1 MIEIKDLHKSFG
13 SLNVLNGINEHI
25 SRGEKVVVIGPSG
38 SGKST
43 FLRCLNMLETPT
55 SGEILFDGVSM
66 TDPKTNINEMRRKMG
81 MVFQHFNLF
90 NNLTILDNMTLAPVR
105 LKLKSKAEAKEDA
118 MALLKRV
125 GLEDKAMSFPSQLSG
140 GQKQRCALARMLI
153 GRPGI
158 LMLDEPFSALDSYL
172 RWELEREL
180 LSTLREYDGTVL
192 FVSHDRDEVY
202 RISDRIAV
210 YQNGT
215 IDVIGD
221 KWELFRQPITC
232 TAAILTG
239 CKNVAEASYSEKT
252 VTVPQWGLTLPLPA
266 DGLPDGV
273 THLGIRARKMLPA
286 TAPGPRCFRY
296 AVAEEIDGAFSDI
309 LMIRLE
315 GGTDL
320 MRWEITKDVHA
331 AMKDGP
337 NLIEIPEDAVL
348 YLRP

>member
-1 MIEIKDLHKSFG
+1 MSIAVNIKKNLGSFRLDVAFSQESGVLALLGGSGCGKSMTLRCIAGIETPDSGKI
-13 SLNVLNGINEHI
+13 VLNGVTVYDSERKINLPPQQRQVGLLFQNYALFPNMTVEENI
-25 SRGEKVVVIGPSG
+25 LCGLREKRD
-38 SGKST
+38 KSEKPALLAEYIRK
-43 FLRCLNMLETPT
+43 FHLEGLEKHTPT
-55 SGEILFDGVSM
+55 
-66 TDPKTNINEMRRKMG
+66 
-81 MVFQHFNLF
+81 
-90 NNLTILDNMTLAPVR
+90 
-105 LKLKSKAEAKEDA
+105 
-118 MALLKRV
+118 
-125 GLEDKAMSFPSQLSG
+125 QLSG

-266 DGLPDGV
+266 DGLPDSM

-286 TAPGPRCFRY
+286 TASGPRCFRY
-296 AVAEEIDGAFSDI
+296 SVAEEIDGAFSDI

-320 MRWEITKDVHA
+320 MRWEITKDVHS

>member
-1 MIEIKDLHKSFG
+1 MSIAVNIKKNLGSFRLDVAFSQESGVLALLGGSGCGKSMTLRCIAGIETPDSGKI
-13 SLNVLNGINEHI
+13 VLNGVTVYDSEKKINLPPQQ
-25 SRGEKVVVIGPSG
+25 RQVG
-38 SGKST
+38 
-43 FLRCLNMLETPT
+43 L
-55 SGEILFDGVSM
+55 LFQ
-66 TDPKTNINEMRRKMG
+66 NYA
-81 MVFQHFNLF
+81 LF
-90 NNLTILDNMTLAPVR
+90 PNMTVEENILCGLR
-105 LKLKSKAEAKEDA
+105 EKRDKSEKT
-118 MALLKRV
+118 ALLAEYIRKFHLE
-125 GLEDKAMSFPSQLSG
+125 GLEKHTPSQLSG

-320 MRWEITKDVHA
+320 MRWEITKDVHS

>member
-1 MIEIKDLHKSFG
+1 MSIEVNIKKNLGSFRLDVAFQQDGGVLALLGGSGCGKSMTLRCIAG
-13 SLNVLNGINEHI
+13 IETPDSGRIVLNGVTVFDSEKKINLPPQQ
-25 SRGEKVVVIGPSG
+25 RQVG
-38 SGKST
+38 
-43 FLRCLNMLETPT
+43 L
-55 SGEILFDGVSM
+55 LFQ
-66 TDPKTNINEMRRKMG
+66 NYA
-81 MVFQHFNLF
+81 LF
-90 NNLTILDNMTLAPVR
+90 PNMTVEENILCGLR
-105 LKLKSKAEAKEDA
+105 EKKSKDESAALVAEYVRKFHLE
-118 MALLKRV
+118 
-125 GLEDKAMSFPSQLSG
+125 GLEKHTPGQLSG

-180 LSTLREYDGTVL
+180 LSTLREYEGTVL

-210 YQNGT
+210 YRDGA

-221 KWELFRQPITC
+221 KWQLFRQPVTC
-232 TAAILTG
+232 TAAVLTG
-239 CKNVAEASYSEKT
+239 CKNVAAAEYAEGT
-252 VTVPQWGLTLPLPA
+252 VRVPEWGLSLPLPETE
-266 DGLPDGV
+266 LPEGV

-286 TAPGPRCFRY
+286 QQPGPRCFRY
-296 AVAEEIDGAFSDI
+296 TVAEEIDGAFSDI

-315 GGTDL
+315 GGTSL

-331 AMKDGP
+331 EMKGKP
-337 NLIEIPEDAVL
+337 NLVEIPEDAAL